1 MTPID
6 SLKYILH
13 HPLSSRQPFEGVYRY
28 LSWQARSRLQS
39 EIVFDWISG
48 AKLVVRRG
56 MTGATGNIYCGLHEF
71 VDMAFLLHFL
81 GPSDLLVDVGANI
94 GSYTILASAVC
105 GAQVVAIEPDPD
117 TMASLRRNIVVNGKQ
132 DAVETVQAALGRS
145 TGSVRFTIGRD
156 TMNRI
161 ATEDHDNLRSVA
173 LTTLDIV
180 AKDRAPTLIKMDV
193 EGFEGDVVAGGMNTF
208 SSPSLLAVITEG
220 GGIEVRKPLVNA
232 GFVEFE
238 YEPFSRRLTPVSA
251 AKTNESHNVL
261 FLRHP
266 EVVQQ
271 RVAAAPRRHVIGVE
285 F

>member
-1 MTPID
+1 
-6 SLKYILH
+6 
-13 HPLSSRQPFEGVYRY
+13 
-28 LSWQARSRLQS
+28 
-39 EIVFDWISG
+39 
-48 AKLVVRRG
+48 
-56 MTGATGNIYCGLHEF
+56 
-71 VDMAFLLHFL
+71 
-81 GPSDLLVDVGANI
+81 
-94 GSYTILASAVC
+94 
-105 GAQVVAIEPDPD
+105 
-117 TMASLRRNIVVNGKQ
+117 VNGKQ